1 MLDYRELSL
10 NPYHLNKNEQTEEE
24 KVAAEGPPNF
34 NWWDLFGAGASGITD
49 YYKYQG
55 PTQAQLQQS
64 IDPLEAAYANLT
76 HMAGQYRDPS
86 SQMNVQMR
94 NTIRGQNLEG
104 MTDIARRAAN
114 EAVGTVDDSSTTKQM
129 SHNAIA
135 TAIANALEN
144 YNKQSGQRLQMAADY
159 DTKAAAAANT
169 LASARQ
175 QNLMYQQ
182 GMREK
187 QAGAAGDFVQ
197 NIYDWGKGKDPDL
210 FSKTKDWFSG
220 LFK

>member
-10 NPYHLNKNEQTEEE
+10 NPYHLNRNDQTEEE
-24 KVAAEGPPNF
+24 KVAAEGPPSF

-55 PTQAQLQQS
+55 PTQGQLQES
-64 IDPLEAAYANLT
+64 IDPLEAAYANLK
-76 HMAGQYRDPS
+76 HMAGQYRDPGS
-86 SQMNVQMR
+86 ELNVQER
-94 NTIRGQNLEG
+94 NVIRNRNLEAT
-104 MTDIARRAAN
+104 TDLMRRAAN
-114 EAVGTVDDSSTTKQM
+114 EAQGTVDDSAATKGISSVAMQ
-129 SHNAIA
+129 
-135 TAIANALEN
+135 TAIANALKN
-144 YNKQSGQRLQMAADY
+144 YNEQSGQRLKMAADY

-187 QAGAAGDFVQ
+187 QGAAAGALGQ
-197 NIYDWGKGKDPDL
+197 HIYDWSKGM
-210 FSKTKDWFSG
+210 DWGGTWDTVKGWFD
-220 LFK
+220 